1 MRTRYAKSW
10 PRRAG
15 VTLVEAVAATA
26 LLGALLVPIV
36 TARVQVAGQSRRSAE
51 RVEACRILDELMND
65 WWKDISTMPR
75 NGEGPIKTHK
85 GWRWR
90 TQSQPRHDGD
100 WLNADVAAVEVFAPG
115 WHDEPAVR
123 IEVLLRPEEAQSE
136 ESQESTDAD

>member
-1 MRTRYAKSW
+1 MRTRSAKSW

-15 VTLVEAVAATA
+15 VTLVEAVVATA
-26 LLGALLVPIV
+26 LLGTLLVPIV

-51 RVEACRILDELMND
+51 RVEACRILDELMNE

-75 NGEGPIKTHK
+75 NGEGLTKTHK

-90 TQSQPRHDGD
+90 TQSQHRQEDQ
-100 WLNADVAAVEVFAPG
+100 WLSAEVVAVEIFAPG
-115 WHDEPAVR
+115 RNDEPAAG